1 MIVNQKRSSDAI
13 VNSILE
19 VCSTGASKTRI
30 IYQCNLNSTTI
41 MPYLILLMDNNLIE
55 TNEVE
60 PKLYITTPKGIELM
74 KGLKQHYEA
83 ISMLRSS
90 MIPAV

>member
-1 MIVNQKRSSDAI
+1 MTMNQKRSSDVI
-13 VNSILE
+13 MNRILE
-19 VCSTGASKTRI
+19 VCSTGACKTKI

-41 MPYLILLMDNNLIE
+41 MPYLVLLMDNNLIE
-55 TNEVE
+55 TNDEE
-60 PKLYITTPKGIELM
+60 PKLYKTTPTGIQLM

>member
-1 MIVNQKRSSDAI
+1 MTMNQKRSSDVI
-13 VNSILE
+13 MNRILE
-19 VCSTGASKTRI
+19 VCSTGARKTKI

-41 MPYLILLMDNNLIE
+41 MPYLVLLMDNNLIE
-55 TNEVE
+55 TNDEG
-60 PKLYITTPKGIELM
+60 PKLYKTTPTGIQLM